1 MEKKKNLLILS
12 WKQWLLCY
20 AASLALGGMVWFG
33 TGNTW
38 LAFGAIMAST
48 AAFVFY
54 LSGQKI
60 KAERTTA
67 QPDPSTLSRQQRR
80 ELDRKNNKK

>member
-1 MEKKKNLLILS
+1 MEKKKNPLVLS

-20 AASLALGGMVWFG
+20 AGSLALGGLVWLG

-38 LAFGAIMAST
+38 LAFGAIMAFT

-54 LSGQKI
+54 FSGQRI
-60 KAERTTA
+60 KADRAAA
-67 QPDPSTLSRQQRR
+67 QPDLSTLSRQQRR